1 MSLKIVKPTG
11 TQGISVLMD
20 GKINNKDISVKVMNP
35 KTAHIDTVH
44 INFTIPPGNHDIQ
57 VKGL

>member
-1 MSLKIVKPTG
+1 
-11 TQGISVLMD
+11 MD

-35 KTAHIDTVH
+35 KTVHIDTVH
-44 INFTIPPGNHDIQ
+44 IDTVHIDFTVPPGNHDIQ